1 MFFSKKLNKFKKV
14 SHCFFSRKNGFS
26 SGIYKSLNCGKGSN
40 DKKKNISRN
49 LAFVSKK
56 IKVNKKNLILMDQT
70 HSNKV
75 IIIDKKNKHIRKFKS
90 DAIITEL
97 KGLALGVLT
106 ADCVPII
113 LYDTNNQIIG
123 CIHAG
128 WKGCIKN
135 IIENTVK
142 KFKTINK
149 NNNIV
154 ACVGPCIGNKSYEV
168 GRSFLEIFLKKS
180 KKNSFF
186 FKNIGNKKLLFD
198 IRAFVNRKLKESG
211 VKSIDNIDM
220 DTFQE
225 PNNFYSYRRSQKLKE
240 VDYGR
245 CISTICLKT

>member
-1 MFFSKKLNKFKKV
+1 MFFSKKLNKFKKI

-26 SGIYKSLNCGKGSN
+26 SGIYKSLNCGRGSN

-49 LAFVSKK
+49 LNFVSNK
-56 IKVNKKNLILMDQT
+56 IKVAKKNLILMNQT
-70 HSNKV
+70 HSNNV

-90 DAIITEL
+90 DAIITKI

-113 LYDTNNQIIG
+113 LYDINNDIIG

-135 IIENTVK
+135 IIENTVN
-142 KFKTINK
+142 KFKIINK
-149 NNNIV
+149 NNNII
-154 ACVGPCIGNKSYEV
+154 ACVGPCIGSESYEV
-168 GRSFLEIFLKKS
+168 DRNFLEIFLSKS
-180 KKNSFF
+180 KKNSLF
-186 FKNIGNKKLLFD
+186 FKNTVNKKLLFD
-198 IRAFVNRKLKESG
+198 IRAFVNSELKELG
-211 VKSIDNIDM
+211 IKSVDNIKI

-225 PNNFYSYRRSQKLKE
+225 PDNFYSFRRSQKLKE
-240 VDYGR
+240 PDYGR